1 MKKLSVFL
9 LLLLLLRT
17 SSAYNYQNVAVHGK
31 ATQST
36 CYEHAKAFAHNA
48 IDGNLNS
55 EFMEGS
61 CTHTNKETNPWWRV
75 DLLQSYIITSVSITN
90 RGDCCRQRLKGVEIH
105 IGNSLNNNGLG
116 NPKVGTISQIH
127 AVKSI
132 TVTFTDRVEGRYVTL
147 SLPGSQKILTV
158 CEVEVY
164 GYPAPTEENLALQG
178 KATQS
183 SLYAFGNAFNAIDG
197 NRNSKWEDASC
208 TLTRKSMSPWWRLDL
223 HKTHKVFS
231 VNVVNQDSL
240 PERLNGAEI
249 RIGDSLDNN
258 GNNNS
263 RCAVIT
269 SIAGGAL
276 AKFTCN
282 GMEGRYVNIVIPDR
296 EEFLSLCEVEVY
308 GSRLD

>member
-1 MKKLSVFL
+1 MMKRSVFF
-9 LLLLLLRT
+9 LLLLLRT
-17 SSAYNYQNVAVHGK
+17 TLVSTYQNLATRGK

-36 CYEHAKAFAHNA
+36 CYPHPRASALNA
-48 IDGNLNS
+48 IDGNRNS
-55 EFMEGS
+55 DFMAGS
-61 CTHTNKETNPWWRV
+61 CTHTNEQTNPWWKV
-75 DLLQSYIITSVSITN
+75 DLLQSYIITSITVTN
-90 RGDCCRQRLKGVEIH
+90 RGDCCHERLNGLEIH
-105 IGNSLNNNGLG
+105 IGNSLDNDGLD
-116 NPKVGTISQIH
+116 NP
-127 AVKSI
+127 
-132 TVTFTDRVEGRYVTL
+132 
-147 SLPGSQKILTV
+147 KILTL
-158 CEVEVY
+158 CEVEIY
-164 GYPAPTEENLALQG
+164 GYPTPTEENLALQG

-208 TLTRKSMSPWWRLDL
+208 TLTQKSMSPWWRLDL
-223 HKTHKVFS
+223 LKTHKVFS
-231 VNVVNQDSL
+231 INIVNQDSL

-249 RIGDSLDNN
+249 RIGDSLHNN

-269 SIAGGAL
+269 SIAGDVV